1 MRESVRPDRIHWAV
15 IRVLPMS
22 PPYASDAQAMNHS
35 RWFAEQ
41 VQPYEPALRAYLHG
55 RFPTLVDQDDIVQD
69 TYTRLLRA
77 REAGEIRHPRAFLF
91 TTARNA
97 ALDFFRRKRP
107 VSIDDV
113 THFDE
118 SAVLIDRPDVAA
130 LVNRDQELEIL
141 ADAVRALPDR
151 CRQVIMLRYLDG
163 LAYKEIAL
171 QLSISPE
178 TVKTQMATG
187 MRRCA
192 EYFRKRGLLQSA
204 PATGARVS

>member
-1 MRESVRPDRIHWAV
+1 
-15 IRVLPMS
+15 MS
-22 PPYASDAQAMNHS
+22 PPYSSETQALELS

-41 VQPYEPALRAYLHG
+41 VQPYEPALRAYLRG
-55 RFPTLVDQDDIVQD
+55 RFPALSDQDDIVQD
-69 TYTRLLRA
+69 TYSRLLRA
-77 REAGEIRHPRAFLF
+77 REAGEIRHPKAFLF

-107 VSIDDV
+107 VSLDDV

-118 SAVLIDRPDVAA
+118 SRVLVDRPDTAE
-130 LVNRDQELEIL
+130 LVNREQEFEIL

-171 QLSISPE
+171 QLGVSPE

-187 MRRCA
+187 MRKCA
-192 EYFRKRGLLQSA
+192 EYFRERGLLKSSPTRSGEA
-204 PATGARVS
+204 S

>member
-1 MRESVRPDRIHWAV
+1 V
-15 IRVLPMS
+15 S
-22 PPYASDAQAMNHS
+22 PPFSNEAQAIDHS

-55 RFPTLVDQDDIVQD
+55 RFPSLTDQDDIVQD

-77 REAGEIRHPRAFLF
+77 RQAGEIRHPKAFLF

-107 VSIDDV
+107 VSMDDV

-118 SAVLIDRPDVAA
+118 SSVLVDRPDVAE
-130 LVNRDQELEIL
+130 LVNREQELEIL

-163 LAYKEIAL
+163 LAYKQIAV
-171 QLSISPE
+171 QLCISPE

-192 EYFRKRGLLQSA
+192 EFFRQRGLLKSN
-204 PATGARVS
+204 PPDGGASS

>member
-1 MRESVRPDRIHWAV
+1 ME
-15 IRVLPMS
+15 
-22 PPYASDAQAMNHS
+22 HS

-55 RFPTLVDQDDIVQD
+55 RFPSLSDQDDIVQD
-69 TYTRLLRA
+69 TYSRLLRA
-77 REAGEIRHPRAFLF
+77 REAGEIRHPKAFLF

-107 VSIDDV
+107 VSLDAI

-118 SAVLIDRPDVAA
+118 SAVLGDQPDVAE
-130 LVNRDQELEIL
+130 LVNREQELEIL

-171 QLSISPE
+171 HLGISPE
-178 TVKTQMATG
+178 TVKTQMAKG

-192 EYFRKRGLLQSA
+192 EYFRERGLLKSN
-204 PATGARVS
+204 PPSDGATA

>member
-1 MRESVRPDRIHWAV
+1 V
-15 IRVLPMS
+15 S
-22 PPYASDAQAMNHS
+22 PPFSNEASAIEHT

-55 RFPTLVDQDDIVQD
+55 RFPSLTDQDDIVQD

-77 REAGEIRHPRAFLF
+77 HQAGEIRHPKAFLF

-107 VSIDDV
+107 VSMDDV
-113 THFDE
+113 THFRE
-118 SAVLIDRPDVAA
+118 SSVLIDRPDVAE
-130 LVNRDQELEIL
+130 LVNREQELEIL
-141 ADAVRALPDR
+141 AEAVRALPDR

-163 LAYKEIAL
+163 LAYKEIAV
-171 QLSISPE
+171 QLDISTE
-178 TVKTQMATG
+178 TVKTQLATG

-192 EYFRKRGLLQSA
+192 EYFRERGLLKSSP
-204 PATGARVS
+204 PAGVASS

>member
-1 MRESVRPDRIHWAV
+1 V
-15 IRVLPMS
+15 S
-22 PPYASDAQAMNHS
+22 PPFSNEAQALDHH

-55 RFPTLVDQDDIVQD
+55 RFPALTDQDDIVQD

-77 REAGEIRHPRAFLF
+77 RAAGEIRHPKAFLF

-107 VSIDDV
+107 VSMDDI

-118 SAVLIDRPDVAA
+118 SSVLVDRPDVVE
-130 LVNRDQELEIL
+130 LVNREQELEIL
-141 ADAVRALPDR
+141 ADAVRTLPDR

-163 LAYKEIAL
+163 LAYKEIAV
-171 QLSISPE
+171 QLRISPE
-178 TVKTQMATG
+178 TVKTQLATG

-192 EYFRKRGLLQSA
+192 EYFRERGLLKSTP
-204 PATGARVS
+204 PAEGASS